1 MELKNK
7 ILEFVKEINADN
19 LNSILKYNSDG
30 YEERLCIPEVF
41 VFSTEFSDEEHVKQT
56 ALAQSVIS
64 LREKLEA
71 LEPLLY
77 DEVDAFFR
85 TKKEQLK
92 EKFPKAKLKWRT
104 EGFAVFKLEISGDY
118 DEDTMG
124 DFVLATVDEFEAIF
138 DGLNLRYG
146 Y

>member
-1 MELKNK
+1 MKNK
-7 ILEFVKEINADN
+7 ILEFVEKINIDVN
-19 LNSILKYNSDG
+19 IPILEYHTNGYSELLSIS
-30 YEERLCIPEVF
+30 ETF
-41 VFSTEFSDEEHVKQT
+41 VFNTDLHCEEHVKQT

-92 EKFPKAKLKWRT
+92 EKFPKVKLKWRT
-104 EGFAVFKLEISGDY
+104 EGFAVYRVDISGDY
-118 DEDTMG
+118 DDDVMEE
-124 DFVLATVDEFEAIF
+124 FVLDTVYEFEAIF
-138 DGLNLRYG
+138 DGLTLKYE